1 MRLLA
6 TRGLGV
12 PRGRIVVAMLIRTN
26 LLIALWDSANDG
38 ELGRTVNPLPLGLVG
53 SNPST
58 PTNLMNMLIGFLV
71 FITLEIAIIA
81 TIGFTYFHEDDKNF
95 KNYRKGKNS

>member
-1 MRLLA
+1 MGQRQ
-6 TRGLGV
+6 RWRVGL
-12 PRGRIVVAMLIRTN
+12 
-26 LLIALWDSANDG
+26 DCKSSAY
-38 ELGRTVNPLPLGLVG
+38 GLEG

>member
-1 MRLLA
+1 MA
-6 TRGLGV
+6 
-12 PRGRIVVAMLIRTN
+12 
-26 LLIALWDSANDG
+26 WKD
-38 ELGRTVNPLPLGLVG
+38 

-95 KNYRKGKNS
+95 KNYRKRKNS

>member
-12 PRGRIVVAMLIRTN
+12 SRGRIVVAMLIRTN

-38 ELGRTVNPLPLGLVG
+38 ELGRTVNLLSFETGGSSLP
-53 SNPST
+53 NPT
-58 PTNLMNMLIGFLV
+58 LIS
-71 FITLEIAIIA
+71 I
-81 TIGFTYFHEDDKNF
+81 YYDDIQHL
-95 KNYRKGKNS
+95 YT

>member
-1 MRLLA
+1 
-6 TRGLGV
+6 
-12 PRGRIVVAMLIRTN
+12 MLIRTN
-26 LLIALWDSANDG
+26 LLIVWECANVG
-38 ELGRTVNPLPLGLVG
+38 ELGLTVNPLPLGLVG

>member
-1 MRLLA
+1 M
-6 TRGLGV
+6 
-12 PRGRIVVAMLIRTN
+12 
-26 LLIALWDSANDG
+26 
-38 ELGRTVNPLPLGLVG
+38 GRTVNPLPLVG

>member
-1 MRLLA
+1 MGVRQ
-6 TRGLGV
+6 RWRVGL
-12 PRGRIVVAMLIRTN
+12 
-26 LLIALWDSANDG
+26 DCKSSAY
-38 ELGRTVNPLPLGLVG
+38 GLEG

-58 PTNLMNMLIGFLV
+58 PTNLMNMLIG

>member
-1 MRLLA
+1 
-6 TRGLGV
+6 
-12 PRGRIVVAMLIRTN
+12 MLIRTN
-26 LLIALWDSANDG
+26 LLIVWECANVGLDCKSSAY
-38 ELGRTVNPLPLGLVG
+38 GLEG

>member
-1 MRLLA
+1 
-6 TRGLGV
+6 
-12 PRGRIVVAMLIRTN
+12 MLIRTN
-26 LLIALWDSANDG
+26 LLIVWECAN
-38 ELGRTVNPLPLGLVG
+38 VGLDCKAYGLEG

-71 FITLEIAIIA
+71 FITLEIA

>member
-1 MRLLA
+1 MTKEEAIRA
-6 TRGLGV
+6 MSEGKKVRHRYFSKGRVGL
-12 PRGRIVVAMLIRTN
+12 
-26 LLIALWDSANDG
+26 DCKSSAY
-38 ELGRTVNPLPLGLVG
+38 GLEG

>member
-1 MRLLA
+1 MGVRQ
-6 TRGLGV
+6 RWRVGL
-12 PRGRIVVAMLIRTN
+12 
-26 LLIALWDSANDG
+26 DCKSSAY
-38 ELGRTVNPLPLGLVG
+38 GLEG

-71 FITLEIAIIA
+71 FITLEIAI
-81 TIGFTYFHEDDKNF
+81 GFTYFHEDDKNF

>member
-1 MRLLA
+1 
-6 TRGLGV
+6 
-12 PRGRIVVAMLIRTN
+12 
-26 LLIALWDSANDG
+26 
-38 ELGRTVNPLPLGLVG
+38 
-53 SNPST
+53 
-58 PTNLMNMLIGFLV
+58 MNMLIGFLV

>member
-1 MRLLA
+1 
-6 TRGLGV
+6 
-12 PRGRIVVAMLIRTN
+12 MLIRTN
-26 LLIALWDSANDG
+26 LLIVWECANVGLDCSAY
-38 ELGRTVNPLPLGLVG
+38 GLEG

-81 TIGFTYFHEDDKNF
+81 TIGFTYFHEDDKN
-95 KNYRKGKNS
+95 YRKGKNS

>member
-1 MRLLA
+1 
-6 TRGLGV
+6 
-12 PRGRIVVAMLIRTN
+12 MLIRTN
-26 LLIALWDSANDG
+26 LLIVWECANVGLDCKSSAY
-38 ELGRTVNPLPLGLVG
+38 GLEG

-81 TIGFTYFHEDDKNF
+81 TIGFTYFHEDDKN
-95 KNYRKGKNS
+95 YRKGKNS

>member
-1 MRLLA
+1 MM
-6 TRGLGV
+6 
-12 PRGRIVVAMLIRTN
+12 PNGRTVTAMLIRTN
-26 LLIALWDSANDG
+26 LLIVWECANVGLDCKSSAY
-38 ELGRTVNPLPLGLVG
+38 GLEG

-81 TIGFTYFHEDDKNF
+81 TIGFTYFHEDDF

>member
-1 MRLLA
+1 MIRLFLYPDVA
-6 TRGLGV
+6 EWLKPADVKKYGLLY
-12 PRGRIVVAMLIRTN
+12 RR
-26 LLIALWDSANDG
+26 DS
-38 ELGRTVNPLPLGLVG
+38 GLDCKSSAYGLEG